1 MVAIIVDRAVVFQ
14 DYSLYPWMTT
24 GKNIM
29 IAMRQ
34 RYSKWPKSELKEEI
48 LDYLSRVGQETSVY
62 DKYPSELSGGMKQRC
77 AICRAFALNSPILLM
92 DEPFGAL
99 DAVTRYR
106 LQDMVLELCMK
117 EKQDPKTV
125 VFITHDVEEAMYLAN
140 KIFVLGMKPSKVIFS
155 YEFQDKNVTAG
166 DRVELF
172 EQAEYVEL
180 NKSLMNILN
189 HDIQRKAR
197 ENEN

>member
-1 MVAIIVDRAVVFQ
+1 MHER
-14 DYSLYPWMTT
+14 
-24 GKNIM
+24 
-29 IAMRQ
+29 
-34 RYSKWPKSELKEEI
+34 
-48 LDYLSRVGQETSVY
+48 
-62 DKYPSELSGGMKQRC
+62 
-77 AICRAFALNSPILLM
+77 
-92 DEPFGAL
+92 
-99 DAVTRYR
+99 
-106 LQDMVLELCMK
+106 
-117 EKQDPKTV
+117 KQDPKTV

>member
-1 MVAIIVDRAVVFQ
+1 
-14 DYSLYPWMTT
+14 MTT

-34 RYSKWPKSELKEEI
+34 RYPKRPKSELKEEI
-48 LDYLSRVGQETSVY
+48 LDYLSRVGLETSVY